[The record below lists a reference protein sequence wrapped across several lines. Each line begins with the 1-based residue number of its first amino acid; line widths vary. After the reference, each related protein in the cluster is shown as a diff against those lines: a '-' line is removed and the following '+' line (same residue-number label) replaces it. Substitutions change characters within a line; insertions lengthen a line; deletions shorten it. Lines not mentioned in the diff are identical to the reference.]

1 MLSRKDLTSSM
12 RVIVDKWDNE
22 IDGLEED
29 IHKFEGET
37 KEAYNKRIDELKNQK
52 SALQEEVD
60 SIQEATDKGLEE
72 IEEGFETAKEKFN
85 ETVEKVKDLIS
96 QNNK

>member
-12 RVIVDKWDNE
+12 RVIIDKWDNE

-37 KEAYNKRIDELKNQK
+37 REAYNKRIDELKDQK

-60 SIQEATDKGLEE
+60 SIQEASDKGLEE
-72 IEEGFETAKEKFN
+72 IEEGFETAKEKFK
-85 ETVEKVKDLIS
+85 ETMEQAKEFFTE
-96 QNNK
+96 NNK

>member
-1 MLSRKDLTSSM
+1 MFNRKDLTSSM
-12 RVIVDKWDNE
+12 RVIIDKWDNE

-37 KEAYNKRIDELKNQK
+37 REAYNKRIDELKDQK

-60 SIQEATDKGLEE
+60 SIQEASDKGLEE
-72 IEEGFETAKEKFN
+72 IEEGFETAKEKFK
-85 ETVEKVKDLIS
+85 ETMEQAKEFFTE
-96 QNNK
+96 NNK

>member
-12 RVIVDKWDNE
+12 RVIIDKWDNE

-29 IHKFEGET
+29 IHKFEGER
-37 KEAYNKRIDELKNQK
+37 KKAYDKRIGELKDQK

-60 SIQEATDKGLEE
+60 SIQAASDKGLEE
-72 IEEGFETAKEKFN
+72 IEEGFETAKEKFK
-85 ETVEKVKDLIS
+85 ETMEKAKDLFS
-96 QNNK
+96 QSK